1 MKHKLL
7 IDFLKVLALFG
18 GLWVAFTFIPWVPDE
33 IDLEFPVDKEI
44 ELGEMIMESTLKKQ
58 GFHPLENHLVDSA
71 IWVIYKRLEDSLG
84 LSHFDYRIVVVD
96 NPSVNAF
103 AMPGGNI
110 VVLSGLVAFSESPE
124 EVAAVIAH
132 EMGHV
137 ELRHVTKRLVK
148 ELGLAVLFGVL
159 TGTDG
164 VVLSE
169 MSRMLTS
176 SYFDRRQEDEADEFA
191 LDLVYRCGINP
202 KALGTLFRRMKSEY
216 GSAEMFEIISTHPA
230 TSSRIKKSFEF
241 EIGDDFESR
250 PFSFDWEAVRAAA
263 KAKES

>member
-71 IWVIYKRLEDSLG
+71 IWVISKRLEDSLG

-96 NPSVNAF
+96 NPNVNAF

-250 PFSFDWEAVRAAA
+250 PFNFDWEAVRAAA